1 MNTSKPTKLSK
12 YIEKVGSKA
21 FCSLTGATPSQAKT
35 WRLGTRRPKGEM
47 AQTIIEKTKGA
58 VTLKGIYG

>member
-1 MNTSKPTKLSK
+1 MTPTKPIKLTRF
-12 YIEKVGSKA
+12 IEKTGDKA
-21 FCSLTGATPSQAKT
+21 FCALTGATPSQAKT

-47 AQTIIEKTKGA
+47 AQVIIEKTKGA